1 MFDEKQVKLVLDYLE
16 ERKDK
21 NYAAARI
28 QEEIKKTE
36 SIGAK
41 TNLIQKFINP
51 KILKGILYGKK

>member
-1 MFDEKQVKLVLDYLE
+1 MFDEKQIELVINYLNT
-16 ERKDK
+16 RKDK
-21 NYAAARI
+21 NYAASRMK
-28 QEEIKKTE
+28 EEIEKST